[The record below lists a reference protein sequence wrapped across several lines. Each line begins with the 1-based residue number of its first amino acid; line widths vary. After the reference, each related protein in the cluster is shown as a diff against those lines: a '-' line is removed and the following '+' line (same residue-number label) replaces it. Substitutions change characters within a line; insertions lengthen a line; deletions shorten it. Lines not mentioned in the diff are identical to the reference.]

1 MKIIAFSGVTLAAI
15 MVTAAV
21 AADAPKPQPGL
32 PKPDSQ
38 GSYLF
43 WTRPEQWI
51 GYRNIEKI
59 FPTHV
64 VKRGAKVHP
73 LPKAKTELKLAYDYK
88 GETWTPETYMEKADA
103 AGVLVIH
110 HGQIVL
116 ERYAHDY
123 GPDQRW
129 TSFSVGK
136 SFSSTLLGA
145 AVRDGQIKSLD
156 DKVTDYIPALKGTAY
171 EGVTIKN
178 VLNMTSG
185 VKWNEDYADPKSD
198 VALIKGEKS
207 VNGSDP
213 IVTYMARLPR
223 EAPPGTKWVYKTG
236 ETNLI
241 GSIVR
246 AATHKSM
253 AQLLQEK
260 VWQPYGMEKD
270 AVWMLDDAGHEFSGC
285 CLSATLRDA
294 GRYGMFFKD
303 GAMINGKPIVPDD
316 WVKAATTSSA
326 VARKP
331 DGSGYGYQWWVRTPP
346 VYEANGIFG
355 QMIHINPEQDLVIVV
370 QSAWPTSGD
379 RNDSQARLAF
389 VKAVEDAVK
398 AGKAG

>member
-1 MKIIAFSGVTLAAI
+1 MKPIVLACAAAALLSAGA
-15 MVTAAV
+15 VTAATPLV
-21 AADAPKPQPGL
+21 PQAGL

-43 WTRPEQWI
+43 WSRPEQWI

-73 LPKAKTELKLAYDYK
+73 LPKAKSELKVSYDYK
-88 GETWTPETYMEKADA
+88 GETWTPDSYMDKADA
-103 AGVLVIH
+103 AGLLVIH

-116 ERYAHDY
+116 ERYAHGY
-123 GPDQRW
+123 GPEQRW

-136 SFSSTLLGA
+136 SFSSTMLGA

-156 DKVTDYIPALKGTAY
+156 DKVTDYLPALKGSAY

-185 VKWNEDYADPKSD
+185 VKWNEDYGDAKSD

-246 AATHKSM
+246 AATHRSM
-253 AQLLQEK
+253 ADLLSEK
-260 VWQPYGMEKD
+260 VWKPYGMEKD

-285 CLSATLRDA
+285 CLSATLRDF
-294 GRYGMFFKD
+294 GRYGLFFKD
-303 GAMINGKPIVPDD
+303 GAKINGKPIVPDD
-316 WVKAATTSSA
+316 WVKSATTSSD

-346 VYEANGIFG
+346 VYEAVGIFG
-355 QMIHINPEQDLVIVV
+355 QMIHINPDLDLVIVV

-379 RNDSQARLAF
+379 RADAQARQAL
-389 VKAVEDAVK
+389 VKAVEEAVR
-398 AGKAG
+398 AGK